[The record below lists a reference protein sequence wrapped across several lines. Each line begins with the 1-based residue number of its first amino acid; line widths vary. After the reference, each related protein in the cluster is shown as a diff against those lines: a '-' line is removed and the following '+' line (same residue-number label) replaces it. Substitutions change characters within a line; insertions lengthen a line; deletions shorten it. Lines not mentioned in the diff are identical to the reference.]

1 MAQGLKSVRE
11 AVKPLLQGSL
21 RYTSNEVAEQICR
34 SLKISLSATFSWVFA
49 SFVCAYPLHVRQVC
63 PCDSCD
69 TKNSFHINFLIN
81 YSFIHISR

>member
-1 MAQGLKSVRE
+1 MRNLLLYYILKFPTLMAQGLKSVRE

-49 SFVCAYPLHVRQVC
+49 SFVCAYPLHVSQVPV
-63 PCDSCD
+63 PCAP
-69 TKNSFHINFLIN
+69 F
-81 YSFIHISR
+81 